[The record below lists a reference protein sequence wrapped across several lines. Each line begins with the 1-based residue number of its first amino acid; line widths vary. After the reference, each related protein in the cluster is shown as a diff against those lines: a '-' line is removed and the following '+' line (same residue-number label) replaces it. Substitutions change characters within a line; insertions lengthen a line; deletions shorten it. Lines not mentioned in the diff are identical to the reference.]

1 MVCPLCEHEQE
12 AGDSCD
18 RCGRPWAPQSA
29 PPVADEPCEGLEL
42 TQMPPG
48 PAAPIVALPQ
58 LERGREEAPTA
69 GPSSPARVAIDL
81 TDEEELIAR
90 CPNCGL
96 MGSSSRRCY
105 ECGVRLAASS

>member
-29 PPVADEPCEGLEL
+29 PAVADEVCEGLEL

-48 PAAPIVALPQ
+48 PAAPMVTLPQ
-58 LERGREEAPTA
+58 LERGREEAPPVA
-69 GPSSPARVAIDL
+69 PRSSGRVAIAL
-81 TDEEELIAR
+81 TAEEEMKSR

-96 MGSSSRRCY
+96 MGSSSGRCL
-105 ECGVRLAASS
+105 ECGVRLAAS